1 MIRRL
6 ILSTVMLLGSP
17 LLAHAG
23 VFKEEPVSMAVL
35 NQCVNQ
41 SSQSYQLKPVML
53 KTIIAVEGG
62 RVGTISP
69 NSNGSYDLGVMQ
81 VNTLH
86 LPSIKAELGY
96 SWKDLVFDPC
106 KNIQAGSWILSKR
119 LSEVPG
125 KPWLAVG
132 NYHSKTPK
140 FRTRYLKKIAAAYSN
155 LASVIGTPKEASA
168 MPRTTGWGSPAAS
181 TPAPVAPGVMVF
193 TDKGVPSLAALEQ
206 SIQGANQPQFS
217 TPMAR
222 TTPRAV
228 TPKVEVVA
236 INNKRRMLR
245 FIE

>member
-6 ILSTVMLLGSP
+6 ILSATLLLSIP
-17 LLAHAG
+17 SVVNAR
-23 VFKEEPVSMAVL
+23 VFEEVAVPMPML

-41 SSQSYQLKPVML
+41 SSQSYSLKPVMV

-62 RVGTISP
+62 KVGTISP

-86 LPSIKAELGY
+86 LPAIKTNLGY
-96 SWKDLVFDPC
+96 DWKDLVFDPC
-106 KNIQAGSWILSKR
+106 KNIQAGSWLLSQR

-132 NYHSKTPK
+132 NYHSKTPTV
-140 FRTRYLKKIAAAYSN
+140 RTRYLKKIAAAYTT
-155 LASVIGTPKEASA
+155 LAGVIGTPNEGSA
-168 MPRTTGWGSPAAS
+168 MARTTGWGSAKTS
-181 TPAPVAPGVMVF
+181 TSLAPGVMTF

-206 SIQGANQPQFS
+206 SLQNGSASQFAPAM
-217 TPMAR
+217 TR
-222 TTPRAV
+222 TAPRLAK
-228 TPKVEVVA
+228 PKAEVVA
-236 INNKRRMLR
+236 INNKRRILR